1 MYTVHMEMHVSALGE
16 NSTNL
21 EIYHQYHDCAILE
34 VWLSLNDIARVQN
47 VYPQNIT
54 DQNCQ

>member
-1 MYTVHMEMHVSALGE
+1 MYAVHMEMHVSVLGE

-21 EIYHQYHDCAILE
+21 EIYHDCAILE

-47 VYPQNIT
+47 MYSLEHY
-54 DQNCQ
+54 